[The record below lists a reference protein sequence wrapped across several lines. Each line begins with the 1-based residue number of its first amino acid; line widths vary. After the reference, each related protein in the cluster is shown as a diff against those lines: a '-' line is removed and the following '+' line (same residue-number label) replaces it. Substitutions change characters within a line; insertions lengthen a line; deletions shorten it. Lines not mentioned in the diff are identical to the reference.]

1 MMSDNLIKFKFNE
14 NWQNNKLWI
23 YISLALLVLIVI
35 LGTYIRTTNID
46 DLKSSITG
54 EYVLGPDLDPF
65 LFLRVA
71 GEIVEHGEPL
81 KPDYM
86 RYLGMANPYYNFVP
100 FGIAYLYKFLN
111 LFSGDITLEYV
122 AIIFP
127 VIFFG
132 LSIVSFFFLVREIF
146 HNREEFQKDAIAVIA
161 SGLYSV
167 MPVLQHRTT
176 AGIPELESAGLFF
189 FWLSF
194 FLFLKAWN
202 NKKKILKIDKSYLFG
217 LGAGIS
223 TCLMVFTW
231 GGFRFIFISIAF
243 AVFVAFF
250 FGKVGNKETVIYSL
264 WFIPSVFFFSYI
276 YGGSFFDLTG
286 PIIPVFVFLMLII
299 NVFIGEKLEKKAKE
313 LTKRK
318 WMSKEVIVFILT
330 ILLGFIS
337 ALILN
342 PDFALGIF
350 ADLGKQLLN
359 PLGTSRIGSTVAEN
373 KALYLTDLFSSLGK
387 SFFWMF
393 FFGAILLFYE
403 AVKHLEKKEKAILTG
418 SFILFIT
425 GFIFSKYSSDSVFN
439 GENFISQT
447 IYFGSIIVL
456 VGSFVYVYL
465 KNLDAKEK
473 LDKFREIEFSYFFVF
488 ALLILMMV
496 ASRSIIR
503 LILISSPVFIIPAA
517 FLPVILLN
525 YNLKTKDEFWK
536 ICFLLILLVS
546 LFYTGITFNNYEEAT
561 ALSVKST
568 IPNQYYTQ
576 WEKAMFWVRENTP
589 EKSIFV
595 HWWDYGYWVQ
605 TIGQRPTVTDGG
617 HSIKHWDHLT
627 GRYLLTTPNP
637 ETALSLMKTYNVSYL
652 LIDSTDLGKYP
663 AYSSIGSDENGRDRL
678 SNIPLIP
685 LFDTQETDT
694 GTLKV
699 YQGGTS
705 VDEDMF
711 YEYSGKEIFLPE
723 GKAIMAGV
731 LIEMTDDES
740 NEFSEFSQPIGAFV
754 YNNQQFNIP
763 LRYMYFNEELVDFG
777 GGLDA
782 TVIIMPTINQNGEQ
796 INIDGLGMVIYLS
809 QKVSKSLFAQLYL
822 LDDSFENY
830 DTVKLVHSEED
841 PLIVSLN
848 SQGANIKD
856 FVYFGGFRGPIKI
869 WEVSYP
875 DNILEKEEFLK
886 KAGNYAELD
895 DFVFVK

>member
-605 TIGQRPTVTDGG
+605 TIGQRPTVADGG
-617 HSIKHWDHLT
+617 HFIGYWPHLI
-627 GRYLLTTPNP
+627 GRYVLTTPYP
-637 ETALSLMKTYNVSYL
+637 ETALSFMKTHKVSYL
-652 LIDSTDLGKYP
+652 LIDSSDIGKYS
-663 AYSSIGSDENGRDRL
+663 AYSSIGNDENKDDR
-678 SNIPLIP
+678 SSWIPVMVSDPKQI
-685 LFDTQETDT
+685 QETSN

-699 YQGGTS
+699 YGGGFALDKD
-705 VDEDMF
+705 VIYNLD
-711 YEYSGKEIFLPE
+711 GKDVFLP
-723 GKAIMAGV
+723 ANNAG
-731 LIEMTDDES
+731 
-740 NEFSEFSQPIGAFV
+740 IGAVILQTKEKNESISFAQPEGIFV
-754 YNNQQFNIP
+754 YNGNQIRIPIRYLYYDEKMLDFKSGLNITIDVIP
-763 LRYMYFNEELVDFG
+763 LISSTGSNY
-777 GGLDA
+777 
-782 TVIIMPTINQNGEQ
+782 Q
-796 INIDGLGMVIYLS
+796 IDKTGSIIYLS
-809 QKVSKSLFAQLYL
+809 EKTMNSLVGQLYL
-822 LDDSFENY
+822 LNDPFKKY
-830 DTVKLVHSEED
+830 PTVTLAHSED
-841 PLIVSLN
+841 DAFVSFVN
-848 SQGANIKD
+848 SQGANVKD
-856 FVYFGGFRGPIKI
+856 FVYFNGLRGPIKI
-869 WEVSYP
+869 WKVDYPENIVS
-875 DNILEKEEFLK
+875 KEEFLRTS
-886 KAGNYAELD
+886 
-895 DFVFVK
+895 